1 MPPNI
6 VEDKMPIRS
15 SGTGRKGRG
24 HERGER
30 EGGELQGGNCES
42 RGPAYAKNGVERGEV
57 LLLWLASTSDIAL
70 ERDGGSCRTEL
81 TLSAIQP
88 LER

>member
-1 MPPNI
+1 MPANI
-6 VEDKMPIRS
+6 VEDKMPIWLS
-15 SGTGRKGRG
+15 STGRKGG
-24 HERGER
+24 GQEEGGR

-70 ERDGGSCRTEL
+70 ERRRRRL
-81 TLSAIQP
+81 
-88 LER
+88 